1 MFKHFFDCKKCKEY
15 ENTIRELNGDIL
27 KYRHKMDELNNEIEN
42 LKNELNSINLIEN
55 TIDVNK
61 FLTNEYR
68 NLFNFYMLVND
79 KKLNKELLKV
89 FNSYLNE
96 EKTFFRGVVACID
109 FIRTKR
115 NKKIS
120 TEKQLLKY
128 IFTDEGRLRL
138 EEQFNTVYEENK
150 NE

>member
-42 LKNELNSINLIEN
+42 LKNELNSNNLIEN